1 MKRLLLIAA
10 CALSVTL
17 TRAQEKKVLVAYFS
31 CTGNTET
38 VAKAI
43 AGATGAELYRIR
55 PQKAYSSA
63 DLDWRNEQSRSS
75 REMNDPASRP
85 ALADRN
91 ARAETYDVIFLGY
104 PIWWNRNPSI
114 IDTFLESYDLS
125 GKTVIPFATSGSS
138 SIQNSLKVL
147 KEQYGKIDW
156 HAGRLFNGNASAAA
170 KWAKEVLNAR

>member
-1 MKRLLLIAA
+1 M
-10 CALSVTL
+10 
-17 TRAQEKKVLVAYFS
+17 LVAYFS

-38 VAKAI
+38 VAKVI
-43 AGATGAELYRIR
+43 AGATGAELYRIQ
-55 PQKAYSSA
+55 PQKAYSAA
-63 DLDWRNEQSRSS
+63 DLDWRDKQSRSS
-75 REMNDPASRP
+75 QEMNDPASRP

-147 KEQYGKIDW
+147 KEQYGKIKW
-156 HAGRLFNGNASAAA
+156 QTGRLFNGNASDAA

>member
-10 CALSVTL
+10 CALSVTWAH
-17 TRAQEKKVLVAYFS
+17 AQEKKVLVAYFS

-75 REMNDPASRP
+75 REMNDPALRP

-91 ARAETYDVIFLGY
+91 ARAQTYDVIFLGY

-147 KEQYGKIDW
+147 KEQYGKIKW
-156 HAGRLFNGNASAAA
+156 QTGRLFNGNASDAA